1 MLCFNLQCENLPHDA
16 TSGVTK
22 SFNNGTDFSKLY
34 STLSS
39 RVSSATA
46 KNLSVPIGFVCL
58 LHLANEKVKHI
69 MHACIMNDEY
79 TLVHSGYQFTIRA

>member
-1 MLCFNLQCENLPHDA
+1 MLYFNPQCENLPHDA

-22 SFNNGTDFSKLY
+22 SLNKGTDFSKLY

-39 RVSSATA
+39 QVSSATA

-58 LHLANEKVKHI
+58 LHLANEKVKTHN
-69 MHACIMNDEY
+69 ACMCYD
-79 TLVHSGYQFTIRA
+79 G

>member
-1 MLCFNLQCENLPHDA
+1 MLCFNPQCENLPHDA

-22 SFNNGTDFSKLY
+22 SLNNGTDFSKLY

-58 LHLANEKVKHI
+58 LHLANEKVKTHN
-69 MHACIMNDEY
+69 ACVMNDEY
-79 TLVHSGYQFTIRA
+79 TLAHNGYQFTIRA